1 MEISTSQNKTLSSA
15 PPVTA
20 SPGAVL
26 SAHAPRVG
34 GGAGAGGLSAVP
46 GPAGYPAPMLDI
58 PTRQVTHLLKRQLT
72 ARSRRLFSRAVMG
85 LALPGVYYFL
95 TLTSSPESPPL
106 KKSWR
111 LFKNW
116 LHRYRPSSVWIYVF
130 TDEGHGVIHMIIR
143 MGKNEPRIDVK
154 ILRKYWE
161 KIHSARQIKILHV
174 RRPQD
179 LAAYLADQ
187 RNKKR
192 LGAELAWQDGIQ
204 RWRWS
209 TGWLPKGFTRAF
221 GRLWYRLR
229 DSSPKVRELTI
240 KTWLVRCHEHP
251 EEIAHPPVI
260 QKACGR

>member
-1 MEISTSQNKTLSSA
+1 MEISTFQNKTFFSA
-15 PPVTA
+15 PPGTA
-20 SPGAVL
+20 SPGAIL
-26 SAHAPRVG
+26 SAPAPRVG
-34 GGAGAGGLSAVP
+34 GMAGAGGLSAVP

-58 PTRQVTHLLKRQLT
+58 PTPQVRHLFKRQLT

-106 KKSWR
+106 KKSWGI
-111 LFKNW
+111 FKKW
-116 LHRYRPSSVWIYVF
+116 LHRYRPGSVWIYVF

-143 MGKNEPRIDVK
+143 MGKNEPRIEVK
-154 ILRKYWE
+154 VLRKYWE
-161 KIHSARQIKILHV
+161 KIHKARQIKILYV

-204 RWRWS
+204 R
-209 TGWLPKGFTRAF
+209 
-221 GRLWYRLR
+221 
-229 DSSPKVRELTI
+229 
-240 KTWLVRCHEHP
+240 
-251 EEIAHPPVI
+251 
-260 QKACGR
+260 